1 VYWRWCTL
9 RAGKTRSLARKMG
22 VKKVGHC
29 GTLDPMA
36 TVGIVGKGGGGWGWG
51 WGVGRLSVSFSSLIA
66 EVVS

>member
-1 VYWRWCTL
+1 
-9 RAGKTRSLARKMG
+9 MG

>member
-1 VYWRWCTL
+1 
-9 RAGKTRSLARKMG
+9 MG

-66 EVVS
+66 EVVSWIDASSTPLGVTHHE